1 MGSPAAS
8 IPMSDDE
15 IKKRFVSEIELGG
28 YDDKYIDR
36 NEEREILQIA
46 IQLGVSIDNARLALA
61 QVCEEKG
68 FLIESAIAR
77 QIRQDVETA
86 AGARGKVDRHEFDAI
101 LENTRKAVQ
110 GKKNDR
116 DIQKMIV
123 TVMED
128 TGNNRV
134 KTGWF
139 SNWYASLKKDL
150 GL

>member
-1 MGSPAAS
+1 
-8 IPMSDDE
+8 MSEDE
-15 IKKRFVSEIELGG
+15 IKKRFVSEIELRG

-46 IQLGVSIDNARLALA
+46 IQLGVSIDSARLALV
-61 QVCEEKG
+61 QVCEDKD
-68 FLIESAIAR
+68 FIIESAIAR
-77 QIRQDVETA
+77 QIKKDVEV
-86 AGARGKVDRHEFDAI
+86 RGKVDRNEFEAI
-101 LENTRKAVQ
+101 FVNARKAVQ

-116 DIQKMIV
+116 DIRKMIV
-123 TVMED
+123 NVMED

-139 SNWYASLKKDL
+139 SNWYANLKKDL

>member
-1 MGSPAAS
+1 
-8 IPMSDDE
+8 MSEDE
-15 IKKRFVSEIELGG
+15 IKKRFVSEIEVRG

-68 FLIESAIAR
+68 YIIESTIAR
-77 QIRQDVETA
+77 QIKREVETA
-86 AGARGKVDRHEFDAI
+86 SGSRGTVDRRGFHAI
-101 LENTRKAVQ
+101 LESTRRAVQ

-116 DIQKMIV
+116 EIKKMIV

-139 SNWYASLKKDL
+139 SNWYAGLKRDL